1 MITMRFS
8 RLTLGLAVAASLLA
22 QTEEPSFPK
31 PAYFRNH
38 FSTPSSKVS
47 LRPPVRLPDFVV
59 DNTLELSL
67 RAYLDLVLVN
77 NTDIEVQR
85 LSVETYKNA
94 IQRAFGTFDP
104 SLTATFSSTRTVSP
118 ASDALVGANTSNT
131 LSQPMEFTYRQTL
144 ETGTTYTVGLG
155 GTKYSTNSSFATFNP
170 SLTSKLS
177 FGFTQPLLRN
187 RGREITRLP
196 ITIAKSRLKAGEHT
210 MRSSVMSLLV
220 TAETAYWT
228 AIQARESLRVAEENL
243 KLNDASLKRYQRELE
258 LGALSPLEIYRPQ
271 ANYASA
277 EISVTQ
283 ARYTL
288 ITAEDALRRQIGADL
303 DPEIR
308 RLPIRLTEPVLPPA
322 ESEINRETEVEK
334 ALAMRP
340 DFRASLIGLDV
351 DDLTIKQ
358 AANSLRPDL
367 SLTGSYI
374 SSGRGGNYFQRTNVF
389 AGDGTSST
397 VVHMTPGGLSDAFN
411 QMFNFDY
418 PVYAFGLTLRLPIRD
433 RSAASTMA
441 DALLSKRL
449 DALRL
454 RALEQSIRQDVLNA
468 VTNVE
473 SSKASVKLATVNRDL
488 AQKALDAEQKKYEL
502 GVNTIYFVL
511 EAQQNLVS
519 AENQLVNTSVNY
531 RRNLLTLNRVTGELL
546 EARGVVLQ

>member
-1 MITMRFS
+1 M
-8 RLTLGLAVAASLLA
+8 AASLLA